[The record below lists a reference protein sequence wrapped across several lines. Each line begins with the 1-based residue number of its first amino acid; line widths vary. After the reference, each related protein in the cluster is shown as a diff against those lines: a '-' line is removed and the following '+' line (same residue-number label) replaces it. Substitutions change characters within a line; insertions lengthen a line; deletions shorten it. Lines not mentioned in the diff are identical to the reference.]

1 MSGTQSQDG
10 RLHLIAF
17 SSLFYVVAPAAMVLR
32 VRTVRHLAAVSFIAP
47 ISAQGARRGWWQ
59 RQCRGHVRFAPA
71 GIRVGCKQPMINQIE
86 HSIAV
91 RTGANAFWVP
101 RSWRNTFLHGIWG
114 AWCVSRNDAP
124 DDWVIKVFRS
134 GGALLQ

>member
-47 ISAQGARRGWWQ
+47 ISARVARRGWWQ

-71 GIRVGCKQPMINQIE
+71 GIRVGCKQPKINQIS
-86 HSIAV
+86 HFSDRAQH
-91 RTGANAFWVP
+91 RSAHRRQRFLGAAKLAQHISPWYLGRLV
-101 RSWRNTFLHGIWG
+101 
-114 AWCVSRNDAP
+114 C
-124 DDWVIKVFRS
+124 
-134 GGALLQ
+134 QQE